1 MAGVLRRSLFFAVL
15 LALSWPARADPL
27 LMFLLSVA
35 KEIAS
40 MPAARSAPVPIEA
53 PETYPGTLVEP
64 ATLRRLLD
72 ESFGYLSPSQ
82 RDEIFDALHAELM
95 KPGNAAMRGP
105 MIDHF
110 AQRAREVQS
119 AQQRLEK
126 LSSLEK
132 RTLAAEFQKDVKS
145 LPDEDARQ
153 LRQAMEK
160 GLLPVPSDLNRL
172 LLAAFD

>member
-1 MAGVLRRSLFFAVL
+1 MAKVLRRSLFFAFL

-27 LMFLLSVA
+27 LMFLVGIA

-40 MPAARSAPVPIEA
+40 LPSARTAPPVPDT

-64 ATLRRLLD
+64 ASLRRLLD